1 MKINQTEAIGQAR
14 PLPQVDC
21 KGFPQP
27 PRRVKIC
34 YGSTH
39 RDRCTFLPAPAS
51 ARIIAVNNQKF
62 QVAVVGVGSFG
73 RNHARVYK
81 ELAGDGVELAAVVDF
96 DLARA
101 QAVAAEFGG
110 QAFGSVSQMLTAF
123 PLIQA
128 VSVAVPTVAHL
139 PVARELMERGVDVLV
154 EKPLAFSLAEAD
166 ALIALAKQHGR
177 VVQVG
182 HLERFNPAVRATWAL
197 LSRPMFF
204 EVHRLS
210 VFTPRSLDV
219 DVVLDLMI
227 HDLDIVL
234 KMANS
239 PVRELRAVGLPVL
252 TGMVDIA
259 SVRLEFESGC
269 VANFTASRIS
279 TERVRKLRFFQPA
292 QYVSLDYSRRDVFSL
307 TVKPTAGGVPQIA
320 PYKPEVSAEEPLRA
334 ELSSFLHAVRQRTT
348 PEVTLEDGRAALAL
362 AIDIQQQMAEHHKR
376 AHLDEVA
383 AAMLRAAAGVPEAG
397 RTANEIVDGVTD
409 KVASSVI
416 K

>member
-1 MKINQTEAIGQAR
+1 MISLSGFSPACSSAKING
-14 PLPQVDC
+14 VN
-21 KGFPQP
+21 
-27 PRRVKIC
+27 PRK
-34 YGSTH
+34 
-39 RDRCTFLPAPAS
+39 L
-51 ARIIAVNNQKF
+51 

-81 ELAGDGVELAAVVDF
+81 ELADQGAELAAIVDA

-101 QAVAAEFGG
+101 QAVASEFGG
-110 QAFGSVSQMLTAF
+110 RAFASVGEMLAAIPTLHA
-123 PLIQA
+123 A
-128 VSVAVPTVAHL
+128 SVAVPTVSHL
-139 PVARELMERGVDVLV
+139 NAARQLMERGVDVLI
-154 EKPLAFSLAEAD
+154 EKPLAISIAEAD
-166 ALIALAKQHGR
+166 ELIALAKQHGR
-177 VVQVG
+177 IAQVG

-197 LSRPMFF
+197 LTRPMFF

-252 TGMVDIA
+252 TGKVDIA
-259 SVRLEFESGC
+259 SVRIEFESGC

-307 TVKPTAGGVPQIA
+307 SVKPTASGVPEIS
-320 PYKPEVSAEEPLRA
+320 PYKPEVTTEEPLRA
-334 ELSSFLHAVRQRTT
+334 ELSNFLKAVRQRTT

-362 AIDIQQQMAEHHKR
+362 ALEIQEQMAAHQKR
-376 AHLDEVA
+376 AHLDELA
-383 AAMLRAAAGVPEAG
+383 ATMAKGVMAQ
-397 RTANEIVDGVTD
+397 GV
-409 KVASSVI
+409 KNR
-416 K
+416 

>member
-1 MKINQTEAIGQAR
+1 
-14 PLPQVDC
+14 
-21 KGFPQP
+21 
-27 PRRVKIC
+27 
-34 YGSTH
+34 
-39 RDRCTFLPAPAS
+39 
-51 ARIIAVNNQKF
+51 VNNEKL

-81 ELAGDGVELAAVVDF
+81 ELAGEGVELAAVVDA
-96 DLARA
+96 DISRA
-101 QAVAAEFGG
+101 QTVAAEFGG
-110 QAFGSVSQMLTAF
+110 QAFGSVNDMLAAC
-123 PLIQA
+123 PA
-128 VSVAVPTVAHL
+128 VKAVNVAVPTVAHL
-139 PVARELMERGVDVLV
+139 ATARELMERGVDVLI
-154 EKPLAFSLAEAD
+154 EKPLAISVAEAD

-197 LSRPMFF
+197 LTRPMFF

-234 KMANS
+234 KMAKS

-252 TGMVDIA
+252 TGKVDIA
-259 SVRLEFESGC
+259 SVRIEFESGC
-269 VANFTASRIS
+269 IANFTASRIS

-307 TVKPTAGGVPQIA
+307 TVKPTASGMPEIA
-320 PYKPEVSAEEPLRA
+320 PFKPPVTTEEPLRA
-334 ELSSFLHAVRQRTT
+334 ELSSFLRAVRERGT
-348 PEVTLEDGRAALAL
+348 PEVTLEDGRAALDL
-362 AIDIQQQMAEHHKR
+362 AIEIQNQMVEHHKR

-383 AAMLRAAAGVPEAG
+383 AAMRGAKG
-397 RTANEIVDGVTD
+397 
-409 KVASSVI
+409 
-416 K
+416 

>member
-1 MKINQTEAIGQAR
+1 M
-14 PLPQVDC
+14 
-21 KGFPQP
+21 
-27 PRRVKIC
+27 
-34 YGSTH
+34 
-39 RDRCTFLPAPAS
+39 
-51 ARIIAVNNQKF
+51 NNQKL

-81 ELAGDGVELAAVVDF
+81 ELAVEGVELAAIVDS
-96 DLARA
+96 DLSRA
-101 QAVAAEFGG
+101 QAVASEFGG
-110 QAFGSVSQMLTAF
+110 QAFGSLDAMLA
-123 PLIQA
+123 A
-128 VSVAVPTVAHL
+128 VPALKAISVAVPTASHL
-139 PVARELMERGVDVLV
+139 ASAREAMERGIDVLI
-154 EKPLAFSLAEAD
+154 EKPLALSLAEAD
-166 ALIALAKQHGR
+166 ALIELAKRHGR
-177 VVQVG
+177 VAQVG

-197 LSRPMFF
+197 LTRPMFF

-252 TGMVDIA
+252 TGKVDIA

-269 VANFTASRIS
+269 IANFTASRIS

-307 TVKPTAGGVPQIA
+307 TVKPTISGVLQVE
-320 PYKPEVSAEEPLRA
+320 PYKPTVSDEEPLHA
-334 ELSSFLHAVRQRTT
+334 ELRSFLQAVRRRTT
-348 PEVTLEDGRAALAL
+348 PEIPLEDGRAALAL

-383 AAMLRAAAGVPEAG
+383 VAMRRATSVVADGAPGGVA
-397 RTANEIVDGVTD
+397 D
-409 KVASSVI
+409 
-416 K
+416 

>member
-1 MKINQTEAIGQAR
+1 LLVLPLHFSPACSSAKIE
-14 PLPQVDC
+14 D
-21 KGFPQP
+21 
-27 PRRVKIC
+27 
-34 YGSTH
+34 
-39 RDRCTFLPAPAS
+39 
-51 ARIIAVNNQKF
+51 VNNQKL

-81 ELAGDGVELAAVVDF
+81 ELADDGAELTAIVDA

-110 QAFGSVSQMLTAF
+110 RAFGSVGDMLAATPA
-123 PLIQA
+123 LNA

-139 PVARELMERGVDVLV
+139 DAARQLMERGVDVLI
-154 EKPLAFSLAEAD
+154 EKPLAISTAEAD
-166 ALIALAKQHGR
+166 ALITLAKQHGR
-177 VVQVG
+177 IAQVG

-197 LSRPMFF
+197 LTRPMFF

-234 KMANS
+234 KMAKS

-252 TGMVDIA
+252 TGKVDIA
-259 SVRLEFESGC
+259 SVRIEFESGC
-269 VANFTASRIS
+269 IANFTASRIS

-307 TVKPTAGGVPQIA
+307 SVKPTASGMPEIA
-320 PYKPEVSAEEPLRA
+320 PFKPPVTTEEPLRA
-334 ELSSFLHAVRQRTT
+334 ELSSFLQSVRQRTA

-362 AIDIQQQMAEHHKR
+362 ALEIQEQMAVHQKR

-383 AAMLRAAAGVPEAG
+383 AAMRI
-397 RTANEIVDGVTD
+397 R
-409 KVASSVI
+409 S
-416 K
+416 

>member
-1 MKINQTEAIGQAR
+1 
-14 PLPQVDC
+14 
-21 KGFPQP
+21 
-27 PRRVKIC
+27 
-34 YGSTH
+34 
-39 RDRCTFLPAPAS
+39 
-51 ARIIAVNNQKF
+51 VNNEKL

-73 RNHARVYK
+73 RNHARVYR
-81 ELAGDGVELAAVVDF
+81 ELAGEGVELAAVVDAG
-96 DLARA
+96 LGRA
-101 QAVAAEFGG
+101 QTVAAEFGG
-110 QAFGSVSQMLTAF
+110 QAFGSVSDMLAAC
-123 PLIQA
+123 PGVKV

-139 PVARELMERGVDVLV
+139 AVARELMERGVDVLI
-154 EKPLAFSLAEAD
+154 EKPLAFSVVEAD

-177 VVQVG
+177 VAQVG

-197 LSRPMFF
+197 LTRPMFF

-234 KMANS
+234 KMAKS

-252 TGMVDIA
+252 TGKVDIA
-259 SVRLEFESGC
+259 SVRIEFESGC
-269 VANFTASRIS
+269 IANFTASRIS

-307 TVKPTAGGVPQIA
+307 TVKPTASGVPEIA
-320 PYKPEVSAEEPLRA
+320 PYKPPVSTEEPLLA
-334 ELSSFLHAVRQRTT
+334 ELRSFVRAVRERTT

-362 AIDIQQQMAEHHKR
+362 AIEIQEQMAEHHKR

-383 AAMLRAAAGVPEAG
+383 AAMRGAKG
-397 RTANEIVDGVTD
+397 
-409 KVASSVI
+409 
-416 K
+416 

>member
-1 MKINQTEAIGQAR
+1 
-14 PLPQVDC
+14 
-21 KGFPQP
+21 
-27 PRRVKIC
+27 
-34 YGSTH
+34 
-39 RDRCTFLPAPAS
+39 
-51 ARIIAVNNQKF
+51 VNNEKL

-81 ELAGDGVELAAVVDF
+81 ELADGIELAAIVDA
-96 DLARA
+96 DVARA

-110 QAFGSVSQMLTAF
+110 SAFGSVGDMLASC
-123 PLIQA
+123 PEVKA

-139 PVARELMERGVDVLV
+139 ATARELMERGVDVLI
-154 EKPLAFSLAEAD
+154 EKPLAFSVAQAD
-166 ALIALAKQHGR
+166 TMIALAKQHGR
-177 VVQVG
+177 VAQVG

-197 LSRPMFF
+197 LTRPMFF

-210 VFTPRSLDV
+210 VFTPRSLDI

-234 KMANS
+234 KMAKS

-252 TGMVDIA
+252 SGNVDIA
-259 SVRLEFESGC
+259 SVRIEFESGC
-269 VANFTASRIS
+269 IANFTASRIS

-307 TVKPTAGGVPQIA
+307 TVKPTVGGMPEIVPT
-320 PYKPEVSAEEPLRA
+320 KPPVSAEEPLRA
-334 ELSSFLHAVRQRTT
+334 ELSSFMNAVRQRST

-362 AIDIQQQMAEHHKR
+362 AIEIQDQMAEHQKR

-383 AAMLRAAAGVPEAG
+383 AAMREGKG
-397 RTANEIVDGVTD
+397 
-409 KVASSVI
+409 
-416 K
+416 

>member
-1 MKINQTEAIGQAR
+1 
-14 PLPQVDC
+14 
-21 KGFPQP
+21 
-27 PRRVKIC
+27 
-34 YGSTH
+34 
-39 RDRCTFLPAPAS
+39 
-51 ARIIAVNNQKF
+51 VNNEKL

-81 ELAGDGVELAAVVDF
+81 ELADEGVELVAVVDA
-96 DLARA
+96 DLSRA

-110 QAFGSVSQMLTAF
+110 QAFGSVSEMLAAR
-123 PLIQA
+123 PA
-128 VSVAVPTVAHL
+128 VKAMSVAVPTVAHL
-139 PVARELMERGVDVLV
+139 ATARELMERGVDVLI
-154 EKPLAFSLAEAD
+154 EKPLAFSVAEAD

-177 VVQVG
+177 VAQVG

-197 LSRPMFF
+197 LTRPMFF

-252 TGMVDIA
+252 TGKVDIA
-259 SVRLEFESGC
+259 SVRIEFESGC
-269 VANFTASRIS
+269 IANFTASRIS
-279 TERVRKLRFFQPA
+279 TERVRKLRFFQPS

-307 TVKPTAGGVPQIA
+307 TVKPTASGFPEIA
-320 PYKPEVSAEEPLRA
+320 PYKPPVTTEEPLRA
-334 ELSSFLHAVRQRTT
+334 ELSSFLRAVRQRGT

-362 AIDIQQQMAEHHKR
+362 AIEIQRQMADHQKR

-383 AAMLRAAAGVPEAG
+383 
-397 RTANEIVDGVTD
+397 
-409 KVASSVI
+409 VAI
-416 K
+416 PGARI